1 MSEHLNPS
9 EFRKDVYGIIKRVST
24 TGDPV
29 QIETR
34 QGEVLQLTR
43 VRKGSRF
50 AHIVPMPALMS
61 VDAEELVSTDWSRH
75 WDPDSAVAP

>member
-1 MSEHLNPS
+1 MSTHLNPS
-9 EFRKDVYGIIKRVST
+9 EFRKDVYGIIKQVSA
-24 TGDPV
+24 TGEPV

-50 AHIVPMPALMS
+50 ANIVPMPSLMT
-61 VDAEELVSTDWSRH
+61 VDAEDFVGIDWSAG
-75 WDPDSAVAP
+75 WDADAAVAP